1 MPKKRVNNF
10 FSKQISK
17 CDTCFY
23 MNFSRALQ
31 KYRLIAVAL
40 VTKKLWAIL
49 DFFFTDRTFFPACT
63 QPYKLKKIFYYET
76 SFKLLL
82 IKSHKSHGDSVN
94 IESARTKKTTGGWPP
109 PPACLELRITL

>member
-10 FSKQISK
+10 FSKQTSK

-40 VTKKLWAIL
+40 VTKKLWAIFDFVFHRP
-49 DFFFTDRTFFPACT
+49 DFFSTFYPT
-63 QPYKLKKIFYYET
+63 Q
-76 SFKLLL
+76 
-82 IKSHKSHGDSVN
+82 IKN
-94 IESARTKKTTGGWPP
+94 F
-109 PPACLELRITL
+109 

>member
-1 MPKKRVNNF
+1 MQKRVKKVKDIF
-10 FSKQISK
+10 FCFKQISK

-49 DFFFTDRTFFPACT
+49 DFFLQIRLF
-63 QPYKLKKIFYYET
+63 
-76 SFKLLL
+76 
-82 IKSHKSHGDSVN
+82 
-94 IESARTKKTTGGWPP
+94 SAMYPN
-109 PPACLELRITL
+109 L